1 MIFTKDN
8 LKLGLVLGLFG
19 PLAGLAVVYFVS
31 YAAFTF
37 FEFIKLFHLY

>member
-19 PLAGLAVVYFVS
+19 PLAGLAVV
-31 YAAFTF
+31 
-37 FEFIKLFHLY
+37 LLYGASLLGLRYTPW